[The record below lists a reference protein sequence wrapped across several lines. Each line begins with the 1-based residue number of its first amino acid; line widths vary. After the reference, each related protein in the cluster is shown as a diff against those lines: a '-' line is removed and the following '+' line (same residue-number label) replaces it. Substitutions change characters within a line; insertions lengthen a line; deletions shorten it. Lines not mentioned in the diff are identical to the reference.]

1 MNEHSYINRIVTS
14 KNLFWEG
21 GEISV
26 FWLAKYKIN
35 PNEWNMKQIK
45 FPSWNGYLSS
55 YSIGYCLYEMDN
67 LHYLKYNQSNIPWIN
82 REWLPYWGKTT
93 ILKSNMLKEFDNKV
107 ISIKRKYLESLGF
120 CDEIIN
126 LVFNDKKKN

>member
-26 FWLAKYKIN
+26 LWLQKFNVDPK
-35 PNEWNMKQIK
+35 EWNMKQIK
-45 FPSWNGYLSS
+45 FPSWNGYLAS
-55 YSIGYCLYEMDN
+55 YKIGYCLYEIDN
-67 LHYLKYNQSNIPWIN
+67 LYYLRYDQSNIPWVN

-93 ILKSNMLKEFDNKV
+93 ILKSNMLKEFNNKV
-107 ISIKRKYLESLGF
+107 ISIKRKYLESIGF

-126 LVFNDKKKN
+126 LVFNNNKKN

>member
-26 FWLAKYKIN
+26 LWLQKFNVDPK
-35 PNEWNMKQIK
+35 EWNMKQVK
-45 FPSWNGYLSS
+45 FPSLNGYLSS

-67 LHYLKYNQSNIPWIN
+67 LYYLRYDQSNIPWVN